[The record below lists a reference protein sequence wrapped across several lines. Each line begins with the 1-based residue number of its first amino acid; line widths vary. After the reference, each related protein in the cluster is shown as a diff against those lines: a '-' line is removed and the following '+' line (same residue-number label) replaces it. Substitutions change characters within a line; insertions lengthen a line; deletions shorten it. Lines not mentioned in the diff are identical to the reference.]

1 MNPSRA
7 DEPIATIDTVG
18 LATVQ
23 DAGREGLTDVGVPRS
38 GAWHR
43 GRHRLAHALVHGTLD
58 GPHPTLEILGSDMT
72 LTIHQRQTLALVG
85 PADLTVDGHRAPHAV
100 AVDVSP
106 ATTVTIH
113 HRGPGPAYVALS
125 DWQPAPFWDPRQPTP
140 SPTLVAH
147 GEMARHY
154 LLVTCSW
161 APPAHRTIAWGASC
175 VPRSRHR
182 AR

>member
-85 PADLTVDGHRAPHAV
+85 
-100 AVDVSP
+100 
-106 ATTVTIH
+106 
-113 HRGPGPAYVALS
+113 VALVY
-125 DWQPAPFWDPRQPTP
+125 QVRG
-140 SPTLVAH
+140 V
-147 GEMARHY
+147 
-154 LLVTCSW
+154 LLVGV
-161 APPAHRTIAWGASC
+161 AWGATMAWEHANNARWLLR
-175 VPRSRHR
+175 VGAVAMGLFVLAQVAWNGLAVEDRVNLR
-182 AR
+182 AQLPDVVKTLDVVYNLKFATSSSERVQILSLIHI